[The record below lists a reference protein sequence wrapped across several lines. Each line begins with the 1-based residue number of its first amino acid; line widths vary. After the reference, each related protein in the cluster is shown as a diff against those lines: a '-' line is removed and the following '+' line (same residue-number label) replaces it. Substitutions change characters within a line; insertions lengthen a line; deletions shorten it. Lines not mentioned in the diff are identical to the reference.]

1 MTKHV
6 PFLLAGALLA
16 AGPAHAFNALEL
28 PIKCSQQGIAG
39 DNDQEVN
46 CQDHNWWEEARITF
60 KNAAGTALAVEET
73 LVWFDNHGVI
83 HVFLDG
89 GGSAATFN
97 TRYMGGIDPA
107 SSILNTPGVRIQ
119 VEAKKNGSGS
129 FDLLTDQQLKPT
141 AYAMWAVHSMDSKP
155 LDDKINAEI
164 AARIAGDAAERA
176 YVDGPF
182 HSHIHTDIGT
192 ALVQANN
199 YTDTKV
205 AAEATARTTGD
216 ATTLAAAKAYTDF
229 VATGGA
235 TISPGPWPVSCP
247 TGQIMQ
253 SLAPGTPGV
262 WACAALPPPPPTAT
276 VGTATAGGAT
286 TTLFDD
292 ANMTL
297 RTGSLP
303 GTPGTTAI
311 TGYYPLDRFWNNTRS
326 QFIYTAGEMGG
337 AGTIT
342 KIRFFQVNAK
352 SPPNNTLTR
361 FTIRMRHVATT
372 APTAYDE
379 SGTVVFGPIADLP
392 VALAAAGWYEITLTT
407 PFVYNG
413 TSNLEIYTRRH
424 CNDTASPPTCATD
437 WYSPDAQHQGHTV
450 TAANQVIAANS
461 DTVNPPTNIT
471 VSLVRPNIQIEKGG
485 PTLTINAI
493 AAQSVQFAP
502 KNSAQ
507 WAYGTQFLGATGTVT
522 GVASLLTPG
531 TGVFTTIG
539 QLDGTSSRVDAR
551 IEQVGGTKAYEFD
564 VFRAGGQITSVAR
577 SNNR

>member
-1 MTKHV
+1 MTKHI
-6 PFLLAGALLA
+6 PILGLAGALTLA
-16 AGPAHAFNALEL
+16 AGSAQAFNALEL
-28 PIKCSQQGIAG
+28 PIKCSQQGITG

-60 KNAAGTALAVEET
+60 KNAAGGVLAVEET
-73 LVWFDNHGVI
+73 LIWFDNHGVI

-97 TRYMGGIDPA
+97 SRYVGTMATA
-107 SSILNTPGVRIQ
+107 SSILNTPGLRIQ
-119 VEAKKNGSGS
+119 VEAKKNGSS
-129 FDLLTDQQLKPT
+129 TFDLLTDQQLKPT
-141 AYAMWAVHSMDSKP
+141 AYAVWAVHSLDSQP
-155 LDDKINAEI
+155 LNDAINAEI

-192 ALVQANN
+192 ALVQANA

-216 ATTLAAAKAYTDF
+216 ANTLAQAKAYTDL

-235 TISPGPWPVSCP
+235 SVSPGPWPVSCP

-262 WACAALPPPPPTAT
+262 WGCAALPPPPPTAV
-276 VGTATAGGAT
+276 VGTATAGGVT

-292 ANMTL
+292 ANVTL
-297 RTGSLP
+297 RTGTLA
-303 GTPGTTAI
+303 GTPGTTTI
-311 TGYYPLDRFWNNTRS
+311 TGYYPLNRFWNNTRS

-342 KIRFFQVNAK
+342 AIRFFQVNAVAATM
-352 SPPNNTLTR
+352 PF
-361 FTIRMRHVATT
+361 FTIRMRHVSNT
-372 APTAYDE
+372 AVSAFDE
-379 SGTVVFGPIADLP
+379 SGTIVVNDATLP
-392 VALAAAGWYEITLTT
+392 STPATAGVWYTVTLAT
-407 PFVYNG
+407 PFAYNG
-413 TSNLEIYTRRH
+413 TSNLEIYTRKR
-424 CNDTASPPTCATD
+424 CAGAPGTCTTD
-437 WYSPDAQHQGHTV
+437 WISPYPQHQGHSV
-450 TAANQVIAANS
+450 TSAQQLIYGNS
-461 DTVNPPTNIT
+461 DTLNPPTNVVVATI
-471 VSLVRPNIQIEKGG
+471 RPNIQIEKGG
-485 PTLTINAI
+485 PTTQILAATAQAI
-493 AAQSVQFAP
+493 QFAP

-507 WAYGTQFLGATGTVT
+507 WAYNTQFLGATGAVT

-539 QLDGTSSRVDAR
+539 QLDGTSSRIDAR
-551 IEQVGGTKAYEFD
+551 VEQVGGTKAYEFD

-577 SNNR
+577 SNDR